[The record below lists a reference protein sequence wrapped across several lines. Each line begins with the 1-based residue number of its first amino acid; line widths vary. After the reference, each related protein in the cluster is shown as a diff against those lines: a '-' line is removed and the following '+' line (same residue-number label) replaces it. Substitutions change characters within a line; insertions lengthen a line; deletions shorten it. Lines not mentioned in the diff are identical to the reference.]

1 MGHMAGALPE
11 VVSPSHR
18 GAPGTLTE
26 VALQGQG
33 LPLRPEHALR
43 SGEAD
48 AQGTA
53 QQERQS
59 RILPHSW
66 CPQPHVSGASGLSE
80 T

>member
-1 MGHMAGALPE
+1 MGHMAGASPE

-33 LPLRPEHALR
+33 LPLGLEHALH

-53 QQERQS
+53 QQGRQS
-59 RILPHSW
+59 WILPRS
-66 CPQPHVSGASGLSE
+66 
-80 T
+80 